1 MKRNN
6 LNSRYYY
13 ALQVPADKLD
23 SSRSPQYYFSNNIFG
38 LFYQIITHR
47 LWHLRNGDGW
57 KD

>member
-1 MKRNN
+1 MENN

-23 SSRSPQYYFSNNIFG
+23 PSGSPQYYFSNNFFG
-38 LFYQIITHR
+38 LFFQIITHR